1 MVQRMV
7 DGDEGGSAGLVLV
20 STLRRGIRREQ
31 YQQQDLDKVI
41 KTSIVVCV
49 CARACGAQ
57 SQRWT
62 TRCAHDYMSTVR
74 EIRLTRCA
82 DGNSG
87 NGSYR

>member
-41 KTSIVVCV
+41 KTSVVVCV
-49 CARACGAQ
+49 CVCVCE
-57 SQRWT
+57 SVQR
-62 TRCAHDYMSTVR
+62 TV
-74 EIRLTRCA
+74 TAVDNTVCT
-82 DGNSG
+82 
-87 NGSYR
+87 